1 MGATGQPTGPV
12 VGTFEDALVQ
22 AIPALH
28 RFSLLLARDPS
39 RADDLMQETFAR
51 ALAHRDQFAT
61 GTDCRAWL
69 FKIAHNLHRRTE
81 TRARREVGEDTATLE
96 ALAVTGVYA
105 TVQAA
110 DPFGAVFDHPDLI
123 AALDTAL
130 DRLPEDYRTAVM
142 LVDIE
147 DQSYAQA
154 ATVLGIPI
162 GTVRSRLF
170 RGRRILQEQ
179 LVAYAQDAG
188 LLRPAMGDSQPC

>member
-1 MGATGQPTGPV
+1 MTQTSGQLTDS
-12 VGTFEDALVQ
+12 FEDALVA

-28 RFSLLLARDPS
+28 RFALFLAHDAH

-51 ALAHRDQFAT
+51 ALVHRAQFVD

-81 TRARREVGEDTATLE
+81 SRASRELQQDDATLE
-96 ALAVTGVYA
+96 ALAAAGVYA
-105 TVQAA
+105 GIQDT
-110 DPFGAVFDHPDLI
+110 DPAGALFEHPDLGE
-123 AALDTAL
+123 ALERAMT
-130 DRLPEDYRTAVM
+130 RLPEEYRTTVV
-142 LVDIE
+142 LVDLE

-154 ATVLGIPI
+154 AEILGLPV

-170 RGRRILQEQ
+170 RGRRLLQAE

-188 LLRPAMGDSQPC
+188 LLRPAGENRA